1 MPELS
6 WAGINAATVH
16 VSSAYLAFSAQLGV
30 QVQSQPQRERN
41 KDGGRGQGSL
51 LGEKRQVS
59 ELGADGLRFPHTET
73 VEKVRQVGGL
83 GQSGTANK
91 MWSMGDGC
99 LVCIVGLH
107 VVSLER
113 GSQGTQGTG
122 RAEKGGWQAARPLRL
137 T

>member
-1 MPELS
+1 MKHTEKRRS
-6 WAGINAATVH
+6 C
-16 VSSAYLAFSAQLGV
+16 
-30 QVQSQPQRERN
+30 E
-41 KDGGRGQGSL
+41 DEGRGQGSL

-83 GQSGTANK
+83 GQSGTAK